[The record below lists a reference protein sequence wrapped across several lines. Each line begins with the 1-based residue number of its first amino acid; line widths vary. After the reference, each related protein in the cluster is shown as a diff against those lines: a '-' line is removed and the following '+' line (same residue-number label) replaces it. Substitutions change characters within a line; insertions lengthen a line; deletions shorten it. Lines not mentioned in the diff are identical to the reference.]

1 MRYTS
6 PEDARSDLFLSAG
19 VFLFGPF
26 ILRLV
31 LDIIPLQR
39 IPRVGAVLSIALPI
53 ALPIVCTVLVPY
65 LLIRYR
71 KESVREYVEDGGTA
85 GFSLG
90 LLLSTPILG
99 AVLLALLI
107 QPGPLTG
114 LPVLALSSDVVG
126 TLAQVISWVG
136 SVALA
141 WYATVKARDA
151 FRIVPKTF
159 PEGTLEIGRI
169 LAIIAAVATLLV
181 SLRLTLNAGRFEPI
195 VVLLPLGVAGA
206 VGLALRRLAGP
217 STTSRSVLL
226 TPTLLL
232 ALSGFTLALSALDIV
247 LHEAAIYAGIGLLIG
262 MIQESRKSFY
272 AVLALSLALALLTPI
287 PDPLPLA

>member
-19 VFLFGPF
+19 VFLFGPL

-39 IPRVGAVLSIALPI
+39 IPGGAAVLSV

-71 KESVREYVEDGGTA
+71 KESLRDYVEDGGTA

-90 LLLSTPILG
+90 LLLTTPIVG
-99 AVLLALLI
+99 AVVLALVI
-107 QPGPLTG
+107 RPGPLAALG
-114 LPVLALSSDVVG
+114 VPALALSSDVAG
-126 TLAQVISWVG
+126 TVAQVVSWVG

-159 PEGTLEIGRI
+159 REGTLEIGRI

-181 SLRLTLNAGRFEPI
+181 SLRLMLNAGRFDPI

-206 VGLALRRLAGP
+206 VWLALRRLAGP

-232 ALSGFTLALSALDIV
+232 ALSGFTLALNALDIV

-262 MIQESRKSFY
+262 MIQESRRSFY
-272 AVLALSLALALLTPI
+272 AVLALSLALALFTPI
-287 PDPLPLA
+287 PDPLPLG